1 MANRVLSIEIGN
13 SSTQIIDVDYKTKN
27 RKVYDAVRIRN
38 PRDIVSDGIVQ
49 PTEEY
54 VEQLRTRLAEA
65 KIKTK
70 DCIFTITSTRIA
82 SREVTIP
89 NVKQNRI
96 EGIIKANAQDYF
108 PIDLEQYEI
117 GFHMVGNGEVGED
130 GKLRVMA
137 LAVPKTLL
145 NSYYELAAACG
156 LNVVGFDYTS
166 NSIYQV
172 LKDACG
178 EGVNMV
184 LKVDETTTTAMILH
198 DGEIAMQRTVSY
210 GVEEAITIV
219 GNSKLFGNIN
229 YNSAIPML
237 RNKNCINRTLHPEDL
252 EWDLTSEED
261 EEEVDDR
268 MKALKGKVTASL
280 EPVINSISRVI
291 DYYNSRNS
299 EFPIDNVY
307 VTGVGGDF
315 VGISKLMTNCLEIK
329 VSPLSHLDA
338 VTFGRSLKDS
348 SLGEYI
354 ACLGA
359 VVNPVG
365 LVDKEKQKAAN
376 VTLVKGTNYTFVAV
390 AVLVLGIIVAVALAV
405 SSIIRLTAA
414 ESETLYLNAKKTQY
428 SEAQSVY
435 DTYQA
440 VKAQNDKYAYLY
452 YYTQN
457 QNENLVAFIN
467 ELEEILPSS
476 FYTESFTSDA
486 NGISMSVTVNG
497 KAAAAKVIQ
506 NLRDMETIENVSI
519 SGISDSVNEAGEST
533 VTFSISGTYK
543 QIELPGS
550 ETEEAEQ
557 NQ

>member
-38 PRDIVSDGIVQ
+38 PKDVISDGIVQ

-82 SREVTIP
+82 SREVIIP

-96 EGIIKANAQDYF
+96 EGIVKANAQDYF

-117 GFHMVGNGEVGED
+117 GFHMVGNGEPDET

-172 LKDACG
+172 LKNACG

-198 DGEIAMQRTVSY
+198 NGEIAMQRTVSY

-237 RNKNCINRTLHPEDL
+237 RTKNCINRTMRPEDL
-252 EWDLTSEED
+252 EWDLTSDED
-261 EEEVDDR
+261 EDEVDDR
-268 MKALKGKVTASL
+268 MKALKNKVTSAL

-307 VTGVGGDF
+307 LTGVGGDF
-315 VGISKLMTNCLEIK
+315 AGFSKLMTNCLEIK

-348 SLGEYI
+348 SLGEFI

-359 VVNPVG
+359 VINPVG
-365 LVDKEKQKAAN
+365 LADKEKQKAAN

-390 AVLVLGIIVAVALAV
+390 AVLVLGVIVGGALAV
-405 SSIIRLTAA
+405 TSILRLKSA
-414 ESETLYLNAKKTQY
+414 EVTNASLNAKKTQY

-435 DTYQA
+435 NTYLA
-440 VKAQNDKYAYLY
+440 VQQQNTKYQYLY
-452 YYTQN
+452 YTTQSR
-457 QNENLVAFIN
+457 NEDLVAFIN
-467 ELEEILPSS
+467 ELEQILPSS
-476 FYTESFTSDA
+476 FYTESFSSDA
-486 NGISMSVTVNG
+486 NGISMSVTVTG
-497 KAAAAKVIQ
+497 KPAAAKVIQ
-506 NLRDMETIENVSI
+506 NLRDMESIDNVSI

-543 QIELPGS
+543 PIALPGE
-550 ETEEAEQ
+550 ETTAEEAVQ
-557 NQ
+557 